1 MDPLFNCGLITEK
14 KTVTV
19 PVELELAPK
28 QVYGKTFHDNI
39 IYNIHA
45 VIMELYQ
52 LHIFLHMF
60 YLSLKKIF

>member
-1 MDPLFNCGLITEK
+1 MWFDNGE

-45 VIMELYQ
+45 VIMELYHAYV
-52 LHIFLHMF
+52 LAYVLFI
-60 YLSLKKIF
+60 S